1 MRIPPLFKYELF
13 NVLRGRWLIAYAV
26 LFATLSGALLQL
38 GSDPQKIVAS
48 LMSVI
53 LLVIPMVSILYASI
67 YWYNSEGFTGLLLT
81 QPIPRNKIYMARWFA
96 ISIALSSGFLIGTFP
111 MLALHSAL
119 DTTSILLLALGVTL
133 SFIFA
138 SLGLLISV
146 VVTERMTGIG
156 ASFLAWFY
164 LAIVHDGL
172 VFLMMSS
179 FHDYP
184 LEIPSMIVTAIN
196 PVDLARVSLLLSL
209 DLSAMMG
216 YTGTILQKSLSGGT
230 GAVLITGTLGL
241 WIVVPL
247 VLGVLRFHK
256 RDF

>member
-1 MRIPPLFKYELF
+1 MTLPPLLKYELV
-13 NVLRGRWLIAYAV
+13 NVLRGRWLIAYAI
-26 LFATLSGALLQL
+26 LFAALSGALLQF

-48 LMSVI
+48 LMNVV

-67 YWYNSEGFTGLLLT
+67 YWYNAEGFTGLLLT
-81 QPIPRNKIYMARWFA
+81 QPIPRNKIYLARWFA
-96 ISIALSSGFLIGTFP
+96 ISTALSSGFFVGTFP

-119 DTTSILLLALGVTL
+119 DHSSALLLGLGVAL

-146 VVTERMTGIG
+146 IVTDRMAGIG
-156 ASFLAWFY
+156 VSFLVWFY
-164 LAIVHDGL
+164 LAIVHDGV
-172 VFLMMSS
+172 VFLMMST

-184 LEIPSMIVTAIN
+184 LEIPSMVVTAVN

-209 DLSAMMG
+209 DLSALMG
-216 YTGTILQKSLSGGT
+216 YTGTVLQKSLSGGL
-230 GAVLITGTLGL
+230 GSVLITGTLIVWIGL
-241 WIVVPL
+241 PL
-247 VLGVLRFHK
+247 FLGVHHFHK